1 MSLISL
7 RDVTVVREGAV
18 LLDVDSYLVEAGERW
33 VLLGPNGSGKST
45 LLAVATGRL
54 WPTTGDVHLLGN
66 QLGRVDLRQL
76 KGVLGLMSSSLAKQL
91 RPSLSVRDVVVSGID
106 GALEPWWRQYSTA
119 EIDLAE
125 ARLEDLGV
133 RSLADRPFGVIS
145 DGERANVLL
154 ARALMSSPR
163 FLCLDEPAAGLDLGA
178 RERLLGR
185 LSQVTGDF
193 GPEGVVLVT
202 HHLEEIPSGMT
213 HAALLGGGSIALQ
226 GPIEEVLD
234 SESVSSVFA
243 TPVQVARHADGRFSA
258 RSADLDR

>member
-1 MSLISL
+1 MPLISL
-7 RDVTVVREGAV
+7 RDVTVVRDGAV
-18 LLDVDSYLVEAGERW
+18 LLNVDSFVVHAGERW

-45 LLAVATGRL
+45 MLAVATGRL
-54 WPTTGDVHLLGN
+54 WPTTGEVHLLGH

-91 RPSLSVRDVVVSGID
+91 RPSLSVRDVVVTGID

-119 EIDLAE
+119 ELAAAE
-125 ARLEDLGV
+125 ARLDDLGV
-133 RSLADRPFGVIS
+133 GSLADRPFGVIS
-145 DGERANVLL
+145 DGERAHVLL

-178 RERLLGR
+178 RERLLGK

-213 HAALLGGGSIALQ
+213 HAALLRGGSIALQ
-226 GPIEEVLD
+226 GPLEAVLNSD
-234 SESVSSVFA
+234 AVSSVFA
-243 TPVQVARHADGRFSA
+243 TPIEVTRHVDGRFSA
-258 RSADLDR
+258 RSAFLEK